1 MHRTLA
7 RGDVIESERYAIQ
20 VLHPYQKFVTLGDDE
35 YGQGN
40 NSSLVLR
47 ISGKRHSFLFAGD
60 IEEEA
65 EDDLSHLGERL
76 RSDVMKV
83 PHHGAKTSVHE
94 SMFAEISPSVVVI
107 SAGRDNSFGHPSAE
121 MLQALADT
129 KIFRT
134 DRDGAVKMTET
145 DRGLQVK
152 TYRDY
157 AFARAD
163 TLAGEWNNIRRLFTT
178 W

>member
-20 VLHPYQKFVTLGDDE
+20 VLHPYQEFVTLGDDE

-65 EDDLSHLGERL
+65 EGDLSHLGERL

-83 PHHGAKTSVHE
+83 PHHGRRRPCMRVC
-94 SMFAEISPSVVVI
+94 
-107 SAGRDNSFGHPSAE
+107 
-121 MLQALADT
+121 LQKYHRPL
-129 KIFRT
+129 
-134 DRDGAVKMTET
+134 
-145 DRGLQVK
+145 L
-152 TYRDY
+152 
-157 AFARAD
+157 
-163 TLAGEWNNIRRLFTT
+163 
-178 W
+178 